1 MEALALG
8 RPAIG
13 TYVAGIPELVEPGV
27 CGWLVP
33 AGSLEPLTAAMR
45 SVLTSPVE
53 NLETM
58 GKIGAE
64 RVASQHNALTEAKK
78 LAALFQQYS
87 A

>member
-1 MEALALG
+1 
-8 RPAIG
+8 
-13 TYVAGIPELVEPGV
+13 
-27 CGWLVP
+27 
-33 AGSLEPLTAAMR
+33 
-45 SVLTSPVE
+45 
-53 NLETM
+53 M